1 MVTVDPDT
9 MQGPHLYV
17 TIWDVIISPGS
28 IQNRNY
34 HPNATEE
41 DAKVHGEPSDAV
53 NAPGKKERG
62 ESCLLGLP
70 LGPSPGNFLDN
81 EGKRAAGTRKW
92 RHSARGEGW
101 EGQGGR
107 RMEGGQGG
115 LRGGR
120 QTR

>member
-41 DAKVHGEPSDAV
+41 DAKVHGGA
-53 NAPGKKERG
+53 K
-62 ESCLLGLP
+62 
-70 LGPSPGNFLDN
+70 
-81 EGKRAAGTRKW
+81 
-92 RHSARGEGW
+92 
-101 EGQGGR
+101 
-107 RMEGGQGG
+107 
-115 LRGGR
+115 
-120 QTR
+120 